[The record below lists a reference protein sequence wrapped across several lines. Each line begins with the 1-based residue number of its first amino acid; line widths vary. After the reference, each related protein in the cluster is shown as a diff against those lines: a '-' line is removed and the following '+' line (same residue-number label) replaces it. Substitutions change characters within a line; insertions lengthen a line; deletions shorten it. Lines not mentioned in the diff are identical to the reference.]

1 MPGGNRKGPWGT
13 GPRTGRGMGYCAGF
27 PGPGFSSPGPGVG
40 FGRGMGLGFGRG
52 MGFGFGRGMG
62 FGRGRGWRQAGFAP
76 FWGYPL
82 PQITP
87 SSQIPGFRSLDDPWG
102 ATILTPENELNL
114 FKAEAEQLEDELA
127 GIEKRIKEL
136 EGEKK

>member
-1 MPGGNRKGPWGT
+1 MPRGDRTGPWGA
-13 GPRTGRGMGYCAGF
+13 GPRTGRGMGYCAGL
-27 PGPGFSSPGPGVG
+27 PGPGFMSPGPGFRFGRGFGSGRG
-40 FGRGMGLGFGRG
+40 FGRGMGRRH
-52 MGFGFGRGMG
+52 FGFV
-62 FGRGRGWRQAGFAP
+62 P

-82 PQITP
+82 PQVAP
-87 SSQIPGFRSLDDPWG
+87 YSPIPGFRSLDDPWG
-102 ATILTPENELNL
+102 AAKLTPENKLNL